1 MLKVGKQ
8 KFLTEGWMGNMDGG
22 AHAAG
27 EGNLDA
33 KFHRRCAVTQA
44 GARPLFVA
52 LNVPVGRPRTLDTTP
67 PPKKRKA
74 SAASSSLVPLRSLHC
89 DISPLMM
96 KVCLYLWGN
105 FAGYISNSHA
115 ALTL

>member
-67 PPKKRKA
+67 PPKKEKRA
-74 SAASSSLVPLRSLHC
+74 PHPPHSSLCDLSTAISLL
-89 DISPLMM
+89 S
-96 KVCLYLWGN
+96 
-105 FAGYISNSHA
+105 
-115 ALTL
+115 